1 MPVYMYGDDENRS
14 KYRNAYFGVY
24 DNVWYHGDFVW
35 INPKTG
41 GVVMLGR
48 SDGTLNPSGV
58 RFGSAEIYNVVDRF
72 TQVEDA
78 LCVGQKIKN
87 QDDERVVLF
96 LKIKD
101 GYTLSDDLI
110 KSIKTTIR
118 SELSPRHVPAFILP
132 IKDIPVSFIYQSG
145 NGGYGP

>member
-1 MPVYMYGDDENRS
+1 MPVCMYGDDETRT
-14 KYRNAYFGVY
+14 KYKNAYF
-24 DNVWYHGDFVW
+24 NVHDDIWYHGDFVW

-41 GVVMLGR
+41 GVIMLGR

-72 TQVEDA
+72 VDQGVEDS

-87 QDDERVVLF
+87 EDDERVVLF
-96 LKIKD
+96 LKMKNNEP
-101 GYTLSDDLI
+101 LSDELV
-110 KSIKTTIR
+110 KSIKVKIR

-132 IKDIPVSFIYQSG
+132 ITDIPVSRSSSLYH
-145 NGGYGP
+145 